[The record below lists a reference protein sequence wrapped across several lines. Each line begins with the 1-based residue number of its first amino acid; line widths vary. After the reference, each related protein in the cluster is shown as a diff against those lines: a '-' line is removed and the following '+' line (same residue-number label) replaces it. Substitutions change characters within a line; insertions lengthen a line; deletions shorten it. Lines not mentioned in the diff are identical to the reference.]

1 MIKTKE
7 DLIEYLNKDMKRYGN
22 TKRKLKDRL
31 LRNDWWYFYHYLYN
45 LRKLEYH
52 INNNHKIKAFIRLFI
67 HKRYCNKLRIYTYP
81 NTLGAGIRF
90 YHIGNF
96 TEIKRSTHIGDNC
109 TILSGV
115 VIGNKGKEM
124 DNHHVSIGNN
134 CYIGLNVGI
143 FGSIKIGNNVI
154 IGANSIVTK
163 DIPDNCIAA
172 GVPAKIIKR
181 C

>member
-1 MIKTKE
+1 M
-7 DLIEYLNKDMKRYGN
+7 
-22 TKRKLKDRL
+22 
-31 LRNDWWYFYHYLYN
+31 
-45 LRKLEYH
+45 
-52 INNNHKIKAFIRLFI
+52 LFRS
-67 HKRYCNKLRIYTYP
+67 KRYCNKLRIYTYP